1 MKTTLGLILGMWVLF
16 SAIAIAA
23 EPASDLEP
31 RVAVKLIALKAN
43 VPDTTIEL
51 PFIVDGA
58 LSDGKGF
65 AATHTRRVAAIHVGR
80 DANGALGRVLVF
92 YDFLWNE
99 SLGWFMWE
107 SRQER
112 AGEAVYIW
120 SERKGA
126 IVNR

>member
-16 SAIAIAA
+16 FAMAIAT
-23 EPASDLEP
+23 EPTSDLEP

-43 VPDTTIEL
+43 VPDATIEL

-65 AATHTRRVAAIHVGR
+65 AATHVRRVAAIHAGR
-80 DANGALGRVLVF
+80 DANGALGRMLVF
-92 YDFLWNE
+92 YDFQWNE
-99 SLGWFMWE
+99 SLGWFLWE

-112 AGEAVYIW
+112 QGEAVYIW